1 MKNQERQKF
10 IKNILIYYK
19 GYVTVKKAL
28 NKAME
33 INT

>member
-19 GYVTVKKAL
+19 GYVTVKNLIIDKV
-28 NKAME
+28 K
-33 INT
+33 